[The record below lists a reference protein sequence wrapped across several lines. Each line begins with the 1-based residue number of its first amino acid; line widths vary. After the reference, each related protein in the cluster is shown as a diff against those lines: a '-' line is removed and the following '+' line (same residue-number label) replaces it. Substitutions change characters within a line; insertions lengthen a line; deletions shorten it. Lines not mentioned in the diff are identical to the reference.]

1 MTTQLRSTSFSLEA
15 AEAISRFQNVYINS
29 SQKWAVATT
38 TTPPAIATALDTV
51 ASGGTLA
58 AELFSSGG
66 SLKMIAAE
74 AITVGSRVYQAAAGK
89 VADTVAGAYMG
100 VALDAASADGDVIE
114 VLLPQPGEA
123 QSIGHYRA
131 FTADATLGVSLNGF
145 TITNLAASG
154 TITLTLPTGVPA
166 GTWFRFGV
174 QAAQQ
179 LRIKAAASDALMIAG
194 TTSADAAYA
203 WADDEGESVV
213 FVADT
218 NNNWL
223 ACNLVG
229 TWTVV

>member
-15 AEAISRFQNVYINS
+15 AEAITRFQNVYINS

-38 TTPPAIATALDTV
+38 STPPAIATALDTV

-100 VALDAASADGDVIE
+100 IALDAASADGDVIE

-123 QSIGHYRA
+123 QSLGHFRA
-131 FTADATLGVSLNGF
+131 FTADASLGASMCGM
-145 TITNLAASG
+145 TITNLGASG
-154 TITLTLPTGVPA
+154 TITLSLPTGVPA
-166 GTWFRFGV
+166 GTWYRFAV

-179 LRIKAAASDALMIAG
+179 LRLDAAANDAIMIGG
-194 TTSADAAYA
+194 TTSADSAYV
-203 WADDEGESVV
+203 WADDEGESLVL
-213 FVADT
+213 VADT
-218 NNNWL
+218 NGNWL
-223 ACNLVG
+223 ACNVVG